1 MSRGDAPVKS
11 HRVEGIDVAR
21 GLASAI
27 MIQGHAYDGWVADE
41 HKTSAAY
48 LFTRLLGTL
57 PLPSFL
63 VLAGA
68 AIALRVDAATRRGEP
83 ARTVRAALVRRGLAI
98 VVIGYAVN
106 ALSALMDGWE
116 GVETF
121 TRADVL
127 QVIGLGIA
135 ATGVLGV
142 RADAKGGVDA
152 RHLGRAALAM
162 AVLPVLLSP
171 MLTPLGHAATG
182 PARHVIALF
191 VHVPDVS
198 RMPFVPLASWVGLGV
213 LVARALTRANVD
225 ERSIAGAPDRVLV
238 LTALAALVVVV
249 VGTEVTT
256 ALVAAIPG
264 TFDAGHVAVIP
275 NAIELGA
282 RAVLV
287 LAGGALLTPRL
298 PAGVK
303 AVLVRLGRG
312 SLVAYVF
319 HVPFAYGALGEPVR
333 GRLDMVEA
341 TALVIALEIT
351 SYLAV
356 LARDLVRDRI
366 TGRPTPLPPAVRAEP
381 EARG

>member
-41 HKTSAAY
+41 HKASAAY
-48 LFTRLLGTL
+48 LFTRLLGSL

-68 AIALRVDAATRRGEP
+68 AIALRVDAAARRGER
-83 ARTVRAALVRRGLAI
+83 AGTVRAALVRRGLGI
-98 VVIGYAVN
+98 VLIGYAVN
-106 ALSALMDGWE
+106 AVSALMDGWE

-135 ATGVLGV
+135 VTGAVGV
-142 RADAKGGVDA
+142 RADASGGLDT
-152 RHLGRAALAM
+152 RHLGRAAFAM
-162 AVLPVLLSP
+162 AILPVILSP
-171 MLTPLGHAATG
+171 VLTPLGHAAAG

-191 VHVPDVS
+191 LHVPDVS
-198 RMPFVPLASWVGLGV
+198 RMPFVPLAGWVGLGV
-213 LVARALTRANVD
+213 LVTRALTRANV
-225 ERSIAGAPDRVLV
+225 EARSIAGAPDRVLA
-238 LTALAALVVVV
+238 LTALAALAVIF
-249 VGTEVTT
+249 VGTQLTT
-256 ALVAAIPG
+256 ALVLAIPAP
-264 TFDAGHVAVIP
+264 FDAGHVAVIP

-287 LAGGALLTPRL
+287 LACGALVTPRL
-298 PAGVK
+298 PAAVK

-341 TALVIALEIT
+341 TALVIALEVA

-356 LARDLVRDRI
+356 LARDLFRDRMA
-366 TGRPTPLPPAVRAEP
+366 GRAPPLPPAVRAEP